1 MQSSPTQRS
10 LAHLEKANRLRQL
23 AQFYLR
29 RGNAHVA
36 AARERQADGYIRK
49 AHFWQNR
56 QWRELL
62 RGTE

>member
-1 MQSSPTQRS
+1 MTTHAQRIH
-10 LAHLEKANRLRQL
+10 AHFDKAERLRQL

-49 AHFWQNR
+49 AEFWQNR

-62 RGTE
+62 RSTE